1 MQWLCVLYFNCLWE
15 LLRRW
20 LDNLC
25 VGKCRPVVLIPH
37 SIAFW
42 SGWNV
47 AGAASYG
54 PECHPWGYLVS
65 YCCVLYVFLLLLC
78 PSCSWFFFGKKTWN
92 WSLLQPGPSGFVLVF
107 WSKEIAETAFAIVSW
122 PGPVGWHGWGKQ
134 SRLLPCSGCCHA
146 YHLLGIISW
155 ARIWLAVC
163 FDGVIM
169 WSVRVWSPVLHSV
182 GPSAW

>member
-25 VGKCRPVVLIPH
+25 EGKCRPVVLIPH

-54 PECHPWGYLVS
+54 PECHPWGYL
-65 YCCVLYVFLLLLC
+65 
-78 PSCSWFFFGKKTWN
+78 
-92 WSLLQPGPSGFVLVF
+92 PGPSGFVLVF

-155 ARIWLAVC
+155 ARIRLAVC